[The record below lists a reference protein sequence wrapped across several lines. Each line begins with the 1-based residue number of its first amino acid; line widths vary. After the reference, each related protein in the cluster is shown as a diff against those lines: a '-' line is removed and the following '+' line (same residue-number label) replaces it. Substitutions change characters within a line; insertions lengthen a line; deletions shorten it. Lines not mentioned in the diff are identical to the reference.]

1 MFFSIIVPLY
11 NRPEEIGELLQS
23 LTGQTYKQF
32 EVIVVEDG
40 STRDA
45 KDVVDSFAD
54 KLDVR
59 YFVKHNEGQG
69 FARNYGFAQAKGDY
83 FIVFDSDVL
92 VPEQYLT
99 IVKSAIEREEWDAFG
114 GADAAHP
121 SFSPVQKAISYSM
134 TSVLTT
140 GGIRGN
146 KVHVGQFHPRSFNM
160 GIARKVWEQTGGFKL
175 SRRSEDI
182 EFSIR
187 MIRQGFKVGLIA
199 DAFVY
204 HKRRSNFKQF
214 YTQTYNFG
222 KGRIDIAQ
230 LYPEELK
237 PVHLLP
243 AVFTMALVLLLAL
256 NLLSVVFVSGVT
268 WLYYLTW
275 GCNFLLLLYVAS
287 LFFHSFSKTKSIVVA
302 GLSVLAAFTQLIAYG
317 CGLMRNYLDRVL
329 LHRDTS
335 R

>member
-1 MFFSIIVPLY
+1 MFFSIIIPLY

-23 LTGQTYKQF
+23 LLHQTYKEF

-45 KDVVDSFAD
+45 KNVVEKFSDQ
-54 KLDVR
+54 LRVR
-59 YFVKHNEGQG
+59 YFFKHNEGQG
-69 FARNYGFAQAKGDY
+69 FARNYGFKHAKGDY

-92 VPEQYLT
+92 VPKEYLN
-99 IVKSAIEREEWDAFG
+99 IVKSAIERHNYDAFG
-114 GADAAHP
+114 GADASHP
-121 SFSPVQKAISYSM
+121 SFTPVQKAVSYAM

-146 KVHVGQFHPRSFNM
+146 KMHVGQFHPRSFNM
-160 GIARKVWEQTGGFKL
+160 GISRQVWEQTAGFQL
-175 SRRSEDI
+175 ARRSEDI

-187 MIRQGFKVGLIA
+187 MIRQGFKIGLIE

-204 HKRRSNFKQF
+204 HKRRSNFNQF
-214 YTQTYNFG
+214 FKQTYSFG
-222 KGRIDIAQ
+222 KGRIDIVQ
-230 LYPEELK
+230 IYPGELK
-237 PVHLLP
+237 FVHLLP
-243 AVFTMALVLLLAL
+243 SIFTVSLGLLIAL
-256 NLLSVVFVSGVT
+256 NLLSLIFVSDVY
-268 WLYYLTW
+268 WLQYITAI
-275 GCNFLLLLYVAS
+275 GNILLAVYVIA
-287 LFFHSFSKTKSIVVA
+287 LIVHSFSVTRSLYVA

-335 R
+335 V